1 MAAVPEDTLRDREA
15 KSKKE
20 IFLEACQ
27 RQKLSEE
34 NESDNRTR
42 GLEAIAFRNGQQWPD
57 DVYNQ
62 RANVEKRPTLTV
74 NHTNTFC
81 VRLKNQLR
89 QQRPRI
95 KCHPVGGGSQ
105 IEDAEVITGLM
116 RHIETLSNASV
127 AYDNGVESA
136 IDIGW
141 GYWRIVADYVAL
153 DSFDQELL
161 IKPIQNT
168 FTCYDD
174 PMSIMPAGEDR
185 RWFLISEEMSRIEYK
200 RRYPRADNA
209 EWSPAAA
216 GDQNSTRWET
226 KHRIRLAEYYRI
238 HEIPDTL
245 ILMTDGRGWLK
256 SNMPSEET
264 MLASGFRPVVRERLN
279 PDAEPEWITR
289 PTTRKQVQWF
299 RINGRMV
306 VDQRDLP
313 GKYIPV
319 IRCEGNKTILNGNVY
334 RKGMV
339 EDLMDPARM
348 FNYWRSSETER
359 YALSPKAPWVMA
371 EGQDEGHPEW
381 DDANTRSYSR
391 LVWKPTAGPNGE
403 LLPPPQ
409 RQQATPIEAGFAQA
423 AQSAQLD
430 LMSVAGMQ
438 PESPELQAKV
448 IGGNKYL
455 QRRQGMQDLTH
466 FQFYDNQTYSIMWTG
481 IMLLDLIPYYYD
493 TRRMQRIIGED
504 GVPKM
509 VEINAPPGSGSG
521 GAEEDPT
528 AAAIYRV
535 KTNLEVGRY
544 DVVMDTGPGY
554 QTKREES
561 TEALIGLLGTPLG
574 QKVSDLAS
582 DLVVRGMDFYGA
594 DDVAD
599 RLAPSTPEGMQKAVE
614 GMPKQAKAIVGALQ
628 MQVQQLQQ
636 TVQQQAL
643 EIKYGISKE
652 ELRQKGESGRV
663 AAKIESDNNKAELQD
678 RTKRHEIEVDSVT
691 KRDVAEINA
700 AAQLLNSQQESAS
713 EERQADKLIKA
724 GTEDRK

>member
-1 MAAVPEDTLRDREA
+1 MSAIAKDTLLDKDATTE
-15 KSKKE
+15 E
-20 IFLEACQ
+20 DIFLEACA
-27 RQKLSEE
+27 RQKLAEE

-57 DVYNQ
+57 DIYNQ

-95 KCHPVGGGSQ
+95 KCHPVGGGSK

-141 GYWRIVADYVAL
+141 GYWRIVADYVAP

-161 IKPIQNT
+161 IKPIANT

-185 RWFLISEEMSRIEYK
+185 RWFLISEEMSRAEYK
-200 RRYPRADNA
+200 RRYPKAENA
-209 EWSPAAA
+209 EWSPAAP
-216 GDQNSTRWET
+216 GDQASARWES
-226 KHRIRLAEYYRI
+226 KFKIRLAEYYRI
-238 HEIPDTL
+238 HEVPDTL
-245 ILMTDGRGWLK
+245 VLMTDGRGWYK
-256 SNMPSEET
+256 SRLPSEET
-264 MLASGFRPVVRERLN
+264 MLAAGFRPQVR
-279 PDAEPEWITR
+279 PDGKWIER

-299 RINGRMV
+299 RINGRKV
-306 VDQRDLP
+306 VDKRDLP
-313 GKYIPV
+313 GKYIPI
-319 IRCEGNKTILNGNVY
+319 IRCEGNKTVLNGNVY

-391 LVWKPTAGPNGE
+391 LVYKPVTDGAGNV
-403 LLPPPQ
+403 LPPPQ
-409 RQQATPIEAGFAQA
+409 RQPATPIEAGFAQA

-430 LMSVAGMQ
+430 LMAVAGMQ

-493 TRRMQRIIGED
+493 TQRMQRIIGED

-509 VEINAPPGSGSG
+509 VEINAP
-521 GAEEDPT
+521 ADQEEDPT
-528 AAAIYRV
+528 ASAIYRI
-535 KTNLEVGRY
+535 KTNLEMGRY

-614 GMPKQAKAIVGALQ
+614 GLPKQAKAIVGALQ
-628 MQVQQLQQ
+628 NQVQQLTQL
-636 TVQQQAL
+636 TQQQAL

-652 ELRQKGESGRV
+652 ELRQKAESMRT
-663 AAKIESDNNKAELQD
+663 AAKIESADKKVEIDDA
-678 RTKRHEIEVDSVT
+678 TKRHDIEVKSVT
-691 KRDVAEINA
+691 QRDVAEIHA
-700 AAQLLNSQQESAS
+700 AAQLLNSYTESR
-713 EERQADKLIKA
+713 EEEEAADKLIQK
-724 GTEDRK
+724 GTEDR

>member
-1 MAAVPEDTLRDREA
+1 MPAVPRDTLLDKDATSEA
-15 KSKKE
+15 D

-27 RQKLSEE
+27 RQKLAEESEG
-34 NESDNRTR
+34 DNRTR

-62 RANVEKRPTLTV
+62 RANVEKRPTLTI
-74 NHTNTFC
+74 NKTNTWC

-95 KCHPVGGGSQ
+95 KCHPVGGGSRV
-105 IEDAEVITGLM
+105 EDAEVVTGLI

-127 AYDNGVESA
+127 AYDVGVESA

-141 GYWRIVADYVAL
+141 GYWRIVADYVAP

-185 RWFLISEEMSRIEYK
+185 RWFLISEEMSRAEYK
-200 RRYPRADNA
+200 RRYPKADNV

-226 KHRIRLAEYYRI
+226 KFKLRLAEYYRI
-238 HEIPDTL
+238 HEIADTL
-245 ILMTDGRGWLK
+245 VMMTDGRGWFK
-256 SNMPSEET
+256 SQLPSEET
-264 MLASGFRPVVRERLN
+264 MLAAGFRPAVQYRVNVE
-279 PDAEPEWITR
+279 AEGEWITR

-299 RINGRMV
+299 RINGRKV
-306 VDQRDLP
+306 VDSRDLP

-359 YALSPKAPWVMA
+359 YALSPKAPWLIA
-371 EGQDEGHPEW
+371 EGQDDGHPEW

-391 LVWKPTAGPNGE
+391 LVYKPVYDNAGNA
-403 LLPPPQ
+403 LPPPQ
-409 RQQATPIEAGFAQA
+409 RQPATPIEAGFAQA
-423 AQSAQLD
+423 AQSAALD
-430 LMSVAGMQ
+430 LMEVAGMQ
-438 PESPELQAKV
+438 PENPELQSKV

-481 IMLLDLIPYYYD
+481 IMLLDLIPHYYD
-493 TRRMQRIIGED
+493 TQRMQRIIGDD
-504 GVPKM
+504 GVPQM
-509 VEINAPPGSGSG
+509 VEINAPSDPN
-521 GAEEDPT
+521 AEDPT
-528 AAAIYRV
+528 AAAIYRI

-554 QTKREES
+554 QTKREEGS
-561 TEALIGLLGTPLG
+561 EALLGLLETPLG

-599 RLAPSTPEGMQKAVE
+599 RLAPSTPEGMKKAVD
-614 GMPKQAKAIVGALQ
+614 GLPKQAQAIVGALQ
-628 MQVQQLQQ
+628 MQVQNLQQ
-636 TVQQQAL
+636 VVKEQAL
-643 EIKYGISKE
+643 ELKYGMTKE
-652 ELRQKGESGRV
+652 RLRQVEESKRT
-663 AAKIESDNNKAELQD
+663 AAKIESDNNKAEMQD
-678 RTKRHEIEVDSVT
+678 KTARLKVEVDSVT
-691 KRDVAEINA
+691 KRDVAEIHA
-700 AAQLLNSQQESAS
+700 AAQLLNSQHESKH
-713 EERQADKLIKA
+713 EEAMADKMIKK
-724 GTEDRK
+724 GTEDRN

>member
-1 MAAVPEDTLRDREA
+1 MAATPDSIHDKDATTEED
-15 KSKKE
+15 
-20 IFLEACQ
+20 IFLEACA
-27 RQKLSEE
+27 RFKLSED
-34 NESDNRTR
+34 NEGDNRTR
-42 GLEAIAFRNGQQWPD
+42 GLEAVAFRNGSQWPD

-62 RANVEKRPTLTV
+62 RANVEKRPTLTI

-95 KCHPVGGGSQ
+95 KCQPVSGGSRV
-105 IEDAEVITGLM
+105 ETADVITGLI

-141 GYWRIVADYVAL
+141 GYWRIVADYMAP

-161 IKPIQNT
+161 IKPIQNS
-168 FTCYDD
+168 FTVYDD
-174 PMSIMPAGEDR
+174 PMAIMPAGEDR
-185 RWFLISEEMSRIEYK
+185 RYLLISEEMSRAEYK
-200 RRYPRADNA
+200 RRYPKAENA
-209 EWSPAAA
+209 EWSPTAPGDADTAAW
-216 GDQNSTRWET
+216 DS
-226 KHRIRLAEYYRI
+226 KFKIRLAEYFRI
-238 HEIPDTL
+238 HEVADTL
-245 ILMTDGRGWLK
+245 VLMTDGRGWYK
-256 SNMPSEET
+256 SQLPSMET
-264 MLASGFRPVVRERLN
+264 MLAAGFRPQTRARIN
-279 PDAEPEWITR
+279 PEAEPEEITR

-299 RINGRMV
+299 RLNGRKV
-306 VDQRDLP
+306 VDKRDLP

-319 IRCEGNKTILNGNVY
+319 IRCEGNKTVLNGKVS

-359 YALSPKAPWVMA
+359 YALAPKAPWLMA

-391 LVWKPTAGPNGE
+391 LVYKPVTAPDGVTV
-403 LLPPPQ
+403 LPPPI
-409 RQQATPIEAGFAQA
+409 RQPATPIEQGFAQA

-438 PESPELQAKV
+438 PENPELTARV

-466 FQFYDNQTYSIMWTG
+466 FQFYDNQTYSIMITG
-481 IMLLDLIPYYYD
+481 VMLLDLIPYYYD
-493 TRRMQRIIGED
+493 TQRMQRIIGDD

-509 VEINAPPGSGSG
+509 VQIN
-521 GAEEDPT
+521 GAASDPT
-528 AAAIYRV
+528 TEAIYRV
-535 KTNLEVGRY
+535 ASNLEVGRY
-544 DVVMDTGPGY
+544 DIVMDTGPGY

-561 TEALIGLLGTPLG
+561 TEALINLLGTPLG

-599 RLAPSTPEGMQKAVE
+599 RLAPSTPQGMEQAIEGL
-614 GMPKQAKAIVGALQ
+614 PKQAKAIVGSLMAENK
-628 MQVQQLQQ
+628 QLKDL
-636 TVQQQAL
+636 VQQQGL
-643 EIKYGISKE
+643 EIKYGLTKE
-652 ELRQKGESGRV
+652 QLRQKGVASV
-663 AAKIESDNNKAELQD
+663 AAAKIESENNKAEMQD
-678 RTKRHEIEVDSVT
+678 KTKRHQIEVESVT
-691 KRDVAEINA
+691 RRDVAEIGA
-700 AAQLLNSQQESAS
+700 AAQLLNTQVESR
-713 EERQADKLIKA
+713 EEEKAADKLIA
-724 GTEDRK
+724 RGVNQ